1 MQYHW
6 NWAILLQPS
15 PEGGGSWLGYLVVG
29 LGWTLATA
37 LCAWVIALAL
47 GALVGTLRT
56 MPLRWLSRLC
66 AAYVEVFRNIPLLVQ
81 MFFWY
86 FVLPEILPQRLGL
99 AIKQMDPP
107 WGSFVPAL
115 VCLGLFTAARIAEQ
129 VRAGIQALPAG
140 QSAAA
145 SALGFSRA
153 GLYRLILLPQ
163 AFRIILPTLTNE
175 FMTIF
180 KNTSVAL
187 TIGLVELT
195 ATAREINENTFRTFE
210 AYGVVT
216 LVYLAIAMFAWL
228 LMYWIEHAVQLP
240 SLVSGSGR
248 K

>member
-1 MQYHW
+1 MS
-6 NWAILLQPS
+6 LLFEQTPD
-15 PEGGGSWLGYLVVG
+15 GAGRYLDWIVSG
-29 LGWTLATA
+29 RGWTLS
-37 LCAWVIALAL
+37 LAL
-47 GALVGTLRT
+47 GAWTIALVVGTLIGVART
-56 MPLRWLSRLC
+56 LPKGILPRLGRV
-66 AAYVEVFRNIPLLVQ
+66 YVETFRNIPLLVQ

-86 FVLPEILPQRLGL
+86 FVLPELLPVRIGM

-115 VCLGLFTAARIAEQ
+115 ICLGLFTAARIDEQ

-140 QSAAA
+140 QVQAA
-145 SALGFSRA
+145 SALGFGR
-153 GLYRLILLPQ
+153 GRMYRLILLPQ

-210 AYGVVT
+210 AFGVVT
-216 LVYLAIAMFAWL
+216 IVYLVIALIAWQI
-228 LMYWIEHAVQLP
+228 MHRIERAVQLP
-240 SLVSGSGR
+240 AFAGESAR
-248 K
+248 P

>member
-1 MQYHW
+1 MSLLFETTPDGAGRYIDW
-6 NWAILLQPS
+6 ILS
-15 PEGGGSWLGYLVVG
+15 G
-29 LGWTLATA
+29 LGWTLS
-37 LCAWVIALAL
+37 LAL
-47 GALVGTLRT
+47 GAWTIALIVGTLVGVART
-56 MPLRWLSRLC
+56 FRSRILPRLGRV
-66 AAYVEVFRNIPLLVQ
+66 YVETFRNIPLLVQ

-86 FVLPEILPQRLGL
+86 FVLPELLPVRLGM

-115 VCLGLFTAARIAEQ
+115 ICLGLFTAARIAEQ
-129 VRAGIQALPAG
+129 VRAGVQALPAG
-140 QSAAA
+140 QMQAA

-153 GLYRLILLPQ
+153 GMYRLILLPQ

-210 AYGVVT
+210 AFGVVT
-216 LVYLAIAMFAWL
+216 IVYLVIALIAWQV
-228 LMYWIEHAVQLP
+228 MHRIERAARLP
-240 SLVSGSGR
+240 SLASGSAR
-248 K
+248 Q

>member
-1 MQYHW
+1 MS
-6 NWAILLQPS
+6 LLFETTPDGAGRYIDWIVS
-15 PEGGGSWLGYLVVG
+15 GLCWTLALALSAWTIALVVG
-29 LGWTLATA
+29 TLIG
-37 LCAWVIALAL
+37 V
-47 GALVGTLRT
+47 VRTLRGGIG
-56 MPLRWLSRLC
+56 PRL
-66 AAYVEVFRNIPLLVQ
+66 ARVYVETFRNIPLLVQ

-86 FVLPEILPQRLGL
+86 FVLPELLPVRLGF
-99 AIKQMDPP
+99 AIKQMEPP

-129 VRAGIQALPAG
+129 VRAGVQALPAG
-140 QSAAA
+140 QSQAAA
-145 SALGFSRA
+145 ALGFGGV
-153 GLYRLILLPQ
+153 GLYWLILLPQ

-216 LVYLAIAMFAWL
+216 LVYLVIALLAWL
-228 LMYWIEHAVQLP
+228 LMYRIEHAAQLP
-240 SLVSGSGR
+240 SLTSGNSR
-248 K
+248 R

>member
-1 MQYHW
+1 MSLLFETTPDGAGRYIDW
-6 NWAILLQPS
+6 ILSGLTWTLSLAFGAWAIA
-15 PEGGGSWLGYLVVG
+15 LVVG
-29 LGWTLATA
+29 TFVGVARTLPGGIWPRLG
-37 LCAWVIALAL
+37 
-47 GALVGTLRT
+47 
-56 MPLRWLSRLC
+56 RL
-66 AAYVEVFRNIPLLVQ
+66 YVETFRNIPLLVQ

-86 FVLPEILPQRLGL
+86 FVLPELLPQRIGL

-115 VCLGLFTAARIAEQ
+115 ICLGLFTAARIAEQ
-129 VRAGIQALPAG
+129 VRAGVQALPTG
-140 QSAAA
+140 QRAAA
-145 SALGFSRA
+145 SALGFSRT
-153 GLYRLILLPQ
+153 GMYRPVLLPQ

-210 AYGVVT
+210 AYGDVT
-216 LVYLAIAMFAWL
+216 MVYLVIALLAWL
-228 LMYWIEHAVQLP
+228 LMYRIERAAQLP
-240 SLVSGSGR
+240 GLASGSAR

>member
-1 MQYHW
+1 MSLLFETTPDGAGRYIDW
-6 NWAILLQPS
+6 ILS
-15 PEGGGSWLGYLVVG
+15 G
-29 LGWTLATA
+29 LGWTLS
-37 LCAWVIALAL
+37 LAL
-47 GALVGTLRT
+47 GAWTIALIVGTLVGVART
-56 MPLRWLSRLC
+56 FRSRILPRLGRV
-66 AAYVEVFRNIPLLVQ
+66 YVETFRNIPLLVQ

-86 FVLPEILPQRLGL
+86 FVLPELLPVRLGM

-115 VCLGLFTAARIAEQ
+115 ICLGLFTAARIAEQ
-129 VRAGIQALPAG
+129 VRAGVQALPAG
-140 QSAAA
+140 QVQAA
-145 SALGFSRA
+145 SALSFGRA
-153 GLYRLILLPQ
+153 SMYRLILLPQ

-216 LVYLAIAMFAWL
+216 LVYLVIALIAWQ
-228 LMYWIEHAVQLP
+228 LMSCIERAAQLP
-240 SLVSGSGR
+240 SLVSGSAR
-248 K
+248 T

>member
-1 MQYHW
+1 MSLLFETTPDGVSRYFDW
-6 NWAILLQPS
+6 ILN
-15 PEGGGSWLGYLVVG
+15 G
-29 LGWTLATA
+29 LCWTLS
-37 LCAWVIALAL
+37 LAL
-47 GALVGTLRT
+47 GAWTIALIVGTLVGVART
-56 MPLRWLSRLC
+56 LPGGIWPRFGRV
-66 AAYVEVFRNIPLLVQ
+66 YVETFRNIPLLVQ

-86 FVLPEILPQRLGL
+86 FVLPELLPSRIGM

-115 VCLGLFTAARIAEQ
+115 ICLGLFTAARIAEQ
-129 VRAGIQALPAG
+129 VRAGLQALPRG
-140 QSAAA
+140 QMQAAA
-145 SALGFSRA
+145 ALGFDR
-153 GLYRLILLPQ
+153 GGTYRLILLPQ

-216 LVYLAIAMFAWL
+216 IVYLAIALVAWQ
-228 LMYWIEHAVQLP
+228 LMYRIERAAQLP
-240 SLVSGSGR
+240 GLVSGGAG

>member
-1 MQYHW
+1 MSLLFETTPDGASRYIDW
-6 NWAILLQPS
+6 ILSGLAWTLSLAFGAWAIA
-15 PEGGGSWLGYLVVG
+15 LVVG
-29 LGWTLATA
+29 TMIGVARTLPGGIWPRLGR
-37 LCAWVIALAL
+37 V
-47 GALVGTLRT
+47 
-56 MPLRWLSRLC
+56 
-66 AAYVEVFRNIPLLVQ
+66 YVEAFRNIPLLVQ

-86 FVLPEILPQRLGL
+86 FVLPELLPERLGL

-107 WGSFVPAL
+107 WSSFVPAL

-129 VRAGIQALPAG
+129 VRAGVQALPAG
-140 QSAAA
+140 QSQAAA
-145 SALGFSRA
+145 ALGFGRV
-153 GLYRLILLPQ
+153 GLYRQILLPQ

-216 LVYLAIAMFAWL
+216 LVYLVIALLAWS
-228 LMYWIEHAVQLP
+228 LMYRIERAVQLP
-240 SLVSGSGR
+240 SLASGAGR

>member
-1 MQYHW
+1 MS
-6 NWAILLQPS
+6 LLFESTPD
-15 PEGGGSWLGYLVVG
+15 GAGRYLDWIVSG
-29 LGWTLATA
+29 LGWTLF
-37 LCAWVIALAL
+37 LAL
-47 GALVGTLRT
+47 GALTIALAVGTLVGVART
-56 MPLRWLSRLC
+56 LPSGIFPRLGRV
-66 AAYVEVFRNIPLLVQ
+66 YVETFRNIPLLVQ

-86 FVLPEILPQRLGL
+86 FVLPELLPVRIGM

-115 VCLGLFTAARIAEQ
+115 ICLGLFTAARIAEQ
-129 VRAGIQALPAG
+129 VRAGVQALPAG
-140 QSAAA
+140 QRAAA
-145 SALGFSRA
+145 SALGFGRI
-153 GLYRLILLPQ
+153 GIYRLVLLPQ

-216 LVYLAIAMFAWL
+216 LVYLVIALLAWRL
-228 LMYWIEHAVQLP
+228 SPPGA
-240 SLVSGSGR
+240 GAGGR
-248 K
+248 P

>member
-1 MQYHW
+1 MS
-6 NWAILLQPS
+6 LLFETTPD
-15 PEGGGSWLGYLVVG
+15 GAGRYLDWIVSG
-29 LGWTLATA
+29 LGWTLS
-37 LCAWVIALAL
+37 LAL
-47 GALVGTLRT
+47 GAWTIALVVGTLVGVVRT
-56 MPLRWLSRLC
+56 LPGGIWPRLGRV
-66 AAYVEVFRNIPLLVQ
+66 YVETFRNIPLLVQ

-86 FVLPEILPQRLGL
+86 FVLPELLPVRIGL

-115 VCLGLFTAARIAEQ
+115 ICLGLFTAARIAEQ

-140 QSAAA
+140 QTQAA
-145 SALGFSRA
+145 SALGFSCS
-153 GLYRLILLPQ
+153 GMYRLILLPQ

-210 AYGVVT
+210 AFGVVT
-216 LVYLAIAMFAWL
+216 IVYLVIALIAWQ
-228 LMYWIEHAVQLP
+228 LMYRIERATQLP
-240 SLVSGSGR
+240 SLASGSAR
-248 K
+248 R